1 MIVVPLEQG
10 TEEWLKYRRA
20 HGMAS
25 ESPSLMGTALYHPFT
40 SFQPWLVKK
49 GLTEVSQH
57 PGMRRGL
64 EFEAFARAKFAEDY
78 CLREIK
84 PIVVEEDTLKVVKM

>member
-40 SFQPWLVKK
+40 PFQLWLVKK

-57 PGMRRGL
+57 PGMSRGL